1 MFGNDPEVA
10 RHATRYWNSKIPGRY
25 LSYKDFIIEKS
36 VNAIVA

>member
-10 RHATRYWNSKIPGRY
+10 DMLPGTGTRRSRQY